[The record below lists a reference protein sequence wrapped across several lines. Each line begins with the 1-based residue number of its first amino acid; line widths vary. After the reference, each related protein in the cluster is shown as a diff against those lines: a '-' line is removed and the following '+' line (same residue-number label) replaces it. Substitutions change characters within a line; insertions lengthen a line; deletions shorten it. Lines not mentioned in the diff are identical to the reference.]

1 MPLSNHEAKFWR
13 SMCRIHWFEELCHA
27 AIEDG
32 RIKNFTYL
40 ASGQESVAAAIA
52 AAFSAGRIN
61 VFPQHR
67 NHDSYLSFGGDLTK
81 LRDELLG
88 LETGTTKGIGGDPM
102 HAFVDDRVRYIGHSG
117 LVGDSLPIAVG
128 MAYATKEW
136 SIVFMGDATCEE
148 ETFAP
153 SIGFAKT
160 HELPVLFVCTDND
173 LSVITTKEKRR
184 SWDVVDVARGYG
196 VDALH
201 LSDNPFEI
209 CACVKALRASRRP
222 ALINIPVQRKYRH
235 VGAGVDGPMAWDRM
249 QLTRD
254 MLALYDPDQTRE
266 IEEAARKE
274 MEVLWTQA

>member
-1 MPLSNHEAKFWR
+1 MSLSNHEAKIWR
-13 SMCRIHWFEELCHA
+13 FMCRSHWFEEYCHA
-27 AIEDG
+27 AILCG
-32 RIKNFTYL
+32 RIKIFTYL
-40 ASGQESVAAAIA
+40 ASGQESVEAAIA
-52 AAFSAGRIN
+52 TAFSACKLN

-67 NHDSYLSFGGDLTK
+67 NHSSYLSFGGDAAK

-102 HAFVDDRVRYIGHSG
+102 HAFADDRVRYIGHSG

-128 MAYATKEW
+128 MTYATKEW

-148 ETFAP
+148 ESFAV

-184 SWDVVDVARGYG
+184 SWDVVKVARGYG
-196 VDALH
+196 MDALH
-201 LSDNPFEI
+201 LSDDPFEI
-209 CACVKALRASRRP
+209 YGCAKALRASRKP
-222 ALINIPVQRKYRH
+222 ALLNIPVQRKFQH
-235 VGAGVDGPMAWDRM
+235 VMAGVDGPMKWDRM

-254 MLALYDPDQTRE
+254 QLSLIDPDQTRE
-266 IEEAARKE
+266 IEEAAKKE
-274 MEVLWTQA
+274 MGELWS